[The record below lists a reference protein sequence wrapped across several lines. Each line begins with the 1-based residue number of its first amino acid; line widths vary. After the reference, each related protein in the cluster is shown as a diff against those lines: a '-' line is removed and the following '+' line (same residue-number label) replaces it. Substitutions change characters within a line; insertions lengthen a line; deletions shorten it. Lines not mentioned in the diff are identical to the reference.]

1 MLWILFLLTW
11 PPLRHLQTGR
21 SNTSHS
27 SFTAAA
33 AYSLYT
39 SRTDCLPAR
48 SETSNLRLQLCYLA
62 VLPTSRFCVTNAA
75 EKSSVNAQPSTSDVR
90 CCSLA
95 LKFRASCWCCSSRM
109 CYPALGSRGCSRV
122 ADVTVRVR
130 TSRSSEFVLC
140 RRRGGKTLSKL
151 QN

>member
-1 MLWILFLLTW
+1 MNFIPIDMTTPKTPPNRQKQHLSQLIYCCCCLLT
-11 PPLRHLQTGR
+11 L
-21 SNTSHS
+21 HS
-27 SFTAAA
+27 
-33 AYSLYT
+33 

-75 EKSSVNAQPSTSDVR
+75 EKSSVKAQPSTSDVR